1 MADTRTQVKPGDV
14 FYYADAFHGRWLP
27 TLRAMWSPRGQQV
40 MIPTPGQPYK
50 RYGLGAV
57 NDHTGDTVVRFR
69 RRNRRREVA
78 ELLQALVDQHR
89 TGTIDV
95 AWDHAD
101 THADA
106 EIEAVIRAAAGRV
119 VLLYLPTYSPWLN
132 PIAMLW
138 RHFRREVTHG
148 ELLASLDALLKA
160 AHAFF
165 ERDNQDTEGV
175 LSIIGAQAA

>member
-1 MADTRTQVKPGDV
+1 V
-14 FYYADAFHGRWLP
+14 FYYADEFNVSWLT

-57 NDHTGDTVVRFR
+57 NYHTGETVVLFR
-69 RRNRRREVA
+69 RRKRRQEVA
-78 ELLQALVDQHR
+78 ELLQTLVDTHP
-89 TGTIDV
+89 TGTVYV
-95 AWDHAD
+95 AWDHAN
-101 THADA
+101 THADN
-106 EIEAVIRAAAGRV
+106 EVEAVVRAAAGRL

-132 PIAMLW
+132 PIEMLW
-138 RHFRREVTHG
+138 RQFRREVTHG
-148 ELLASLDALLKA
+148 ELFASLDALLKA

-165 ERDNQDTEGV
+165 DRYNHSSQGG